1 MIRQKSGT
9 VVPSCT
15 SALEEMSSS
24 GTFSPKH
31 EAVIQNTAGALYA
44 TGSDTACF
52 KIIGV
57 Y

>member
-15 SALEEMSSS
+15 SVLEEMSSS